1 MGQKLNQKKTSFII
15 QREYREKKMTE
26 MKISMKKCEM
36 TAEQRRRLR
45 LAIKRIIKST
55 RPLKQ
60 YNSCS
65 DSSSS
70 DEEPIKI
77 SISCQNSSKFSKRRN
92 VKRLSIKCWWIF
104 RNKKLPFFNTQNCRE
119 KILDYLLV
127 WLPNYN
133 FYWYSAVLSLLL
145 LFFVICTSEK

>member
-1 MGQKLNQKKTSFII
+1 
-15 QREYREKKMTE
+15 MTE

-92 VKRLSIKCWWIF
+92 VKRLSIKC
-104 RNKKLPFFNTQNCRE
+104 
-119 KILDYLLV
+119 
-127 WLPNYN
+127 
-133 FYWYSAVLSLLL
+133 
-145 LFFVICTSEK
+145 